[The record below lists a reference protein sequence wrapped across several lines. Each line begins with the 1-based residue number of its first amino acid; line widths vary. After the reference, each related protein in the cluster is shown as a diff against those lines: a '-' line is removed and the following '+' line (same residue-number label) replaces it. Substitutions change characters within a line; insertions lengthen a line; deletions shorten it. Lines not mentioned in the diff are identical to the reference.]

1 MTHDLLCPSN
11 VAHVY
16 PATATIGGVPRPV
29 DVTVRSGPC
38 QCDLIAKVRADERGE
53 DGKEDDRKAERDK
66 VAREILDSETFMWL
80 MAGSERE
87 AYYLGELRRAYLA
100 YCKDL
105 DGGYGRW
112 ADRQRNKPWLNKEA
126 DRGDS

>member
-1 MTHDLLCPSN
+1 MTHDPMCPQ
-11 VAHVY
+11 
-16 PATATIGGVPRPV
+16 ATIY
-29 DVTVRSGPC
+29 SGEWEPDQRHWSC
-38 QCDLIAKVRADERGE
+38 HCDLIAKVRADERGE

-87 AYYLGELRRAYLA
+87 AYYLRELRRAYLA

-126 DRGDS
+126 DRGES

>member
-1 MTHDLLCPSN
+1 MVMTHDPLCP
-11 VAHVY
+11 Y
-16 PATATIGGVPRPV
+16 RPV
-29 DVTVRSGPC
+29 KWHGWMQRDDEIPC
-38 QCDLIAKVRADERGE
+38 RCHFIAKVRADERGE

-87 AYYLGELRRAYLA
+87 AYYLRELRRAYLA

-126 DRGDS
+126 DRGES

>member
-1 MTHDLLCPSN
+1 MTHDPLCPEPKCDYGSLN
-11 VAHVY
+11 EGACYGYGDCTHW
-16 PATATIGGVPRPV
+16 
-29 DVTVRSGPC
+29 C
-38 QCDLIAKVRADERGE
+38 QCDLITKVRADERGE

-87 AYYLGELRRAYLA
+87 AYYLRELRRAYLA

-126 DRGDS
+126 DRGES

>member
-1 MTHDLLCPSN
+1 MTHDPLCARTP
-11 VAHVY
+11 
-16 PATATIGGVPRPV
+16 TGVHYV
-29 DVTVRSGPC
+29 GTC
-38 QCDLIAKVRADERGE
+38 TCNLIAKVRADERGE

-87 AYYLGELRRAYLA
+87 AYYLRELRRAYLA

-126 DRGDS
+126 DRGES